1 MSYLKKFTI
10 GLVISALSLSS
21 VSFSYAGFEA
31 ENGKDHIVE
40 SGPSL
45 MRVFANYEKEA
56 NFSLYN
62 NTTIALYDSSSST
75 SKISGYVEPQIL
87 VATKRKGNWFYINTY
102 LGKKWVYK
110 DDNVELREIDN
121 LSNTEYT
128 TESELKLYSQPFT
141 LYDTGITLPSGT
153 YKISK
158 KSGSWFYINT
168 SEYNGWFYTT
178 SGKFVG
184 SISTLDTDNIN
195 GISLKTKIPNISNN
209 VRPGTPMKPT
219 YITIHNTDN
228 TGTGANASSHANLL
242 YNGNGGRT
250 ASWHFTVDDKEIY
263 QSLPLDEIGYHAGDG
278 SGPGNMSS
286 IGIEICENK
295 DGNYA
300 KAEQNAVELTAY
312 LLLKFDL
319 PVSAV
324 KKHQDFSGKLCP
336 AKILGRTNGWNDFIN
351 RVQEAYDNM
360 KQPEDIYHL
369 NIHSFLGESNAQS
382 ALQQL
387 QNDTG
392 WYAEVKE
399 MDQKEYYHNI
409 RTGGFV
415 GEDNAK
421 NALQTVYDLT
431 GLTGS
436 YVHEGDYYG
445 STKTPIYRIETGGFI
460 GEDNVKSALKWLQD
474 TTGWWATYV
483 PHESPNEYKI
493 VTGGFVGEDNVK
505 SALKWMQDN
514 TGWWATYVANG
525 DYYETEGTPIYHIYI
540 NKLLGESNTEQILN
554 TLREKAGWWVTSTK
568 TSDYISY
575 YQIIT
580 GGFGGLE
587 NAQAQSEFVKNK
599 YGWYNTLIKE

>member
-21 VSFSYAGFEA
+21 ISFSYAEFEN

-40 SGPSL
+40 ADQSL

-56 NFSLYN
+56 NFNLYN
-62 NTTIALYDSSSST
+62 TNTIALYDSASSS

-110 DDNVELREIDN
+110 DDSVELREIDN
-121 LSNTEYT
+121 LSNTKYT
-128 TESELKLYSQPFT
+128 TKSNLKLYSQPFSI
-141 LYDTGITLPSGT
+141 YDTGITLPAGT

-219 YITIHNTDN
+219 YITIHNTAN

-295 DGNYA
+295 DGNYT

-336 AKILGRTNGWNDFIN
+336 AKILGRTNGWNDFIS

-392 WYAEVKE
+392 WYATYNKTG
-399 MDQKEYYHNI
+399 DKEYYYQVK
-409 RTGGFV
+409 TGGFA
-415 GEDNAK
+415 GEDNVQS
-421 NALQTVYDLT
+421 ALNTLYNTT
-431 GLTGS
+431 GLKGT
-436 YVHEGDYYG
+436 YKHEGDYYG
-445 STKTPIYRIETGGFI
+445 STQTPIYRIETGGFV

-483 PHESPNEYKI
+483 PHEYPNEYKI
-493 VTGGFVGEDNVK
+493 VTGGFAGEDNVQ
-505 SALKWMQDN
+505 SALKWLQDN
-514 TGWWATYVANG
+514 SGWWAHYLFN
-525 DYYETEGTPIYHIYI
+525 DEYYTSPGLPIYHIYLDEI
-540 NKLLGESNTEQILN
+540 LGEHSANIALN
-554 TLREKAGWWVTSTK
+554 TLISNTGWYATSYK
-568 TSDYISY
+568 TSKYLDY